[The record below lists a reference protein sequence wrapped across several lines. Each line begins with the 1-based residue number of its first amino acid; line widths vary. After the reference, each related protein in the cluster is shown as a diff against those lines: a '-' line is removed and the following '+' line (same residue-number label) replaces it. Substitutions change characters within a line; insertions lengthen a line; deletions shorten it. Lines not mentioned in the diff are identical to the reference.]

1 LDVDRG
7 VTGRAVTVDTNR
19 AYWRSLIVD
28 FTHDITPDDDDGD
41 GGDDEFTH
49 YLCSKVV
56 LYQIATFDYSAE
68 YE

>member
-1 LDVDRG
+1 MYICYFFLFFFSV
-7 VTGRAVTVDTNR
+7 
-19 AYWRSLIVD
+19 SLWTLLSAINV
-28 FTHDITPDDDDGD
+28 FHSFITPDDDDGD